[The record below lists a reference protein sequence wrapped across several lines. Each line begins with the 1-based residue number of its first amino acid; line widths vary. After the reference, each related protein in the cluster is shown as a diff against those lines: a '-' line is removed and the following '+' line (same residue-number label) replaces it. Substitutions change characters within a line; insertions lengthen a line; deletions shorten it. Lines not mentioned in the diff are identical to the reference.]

1 MWPLART
8 DGTEQQSFCRAQVL
22 GGCAATLGTRI
33 SRAELEARVGA
44 RGVRWRRVKRGDE
57 EGREGG
63 REEPDESQEQRT
75 EPKAREESDG
85 KGHLPARGSG
95 SVARMLADKRQEEY
109 GVNGNDTEEKRR
121 PALGVVAVGQ
131 EGKRPERSDVW
142 SGDWRGFGASA
153 GGGA

>member
-1 MWPLART
+1 MERNSRHFAERRCSEVALQRSAR
-8 DGTEQQSFCRAQVL
+8 GFRGRNSKRAW
-22 GGCAATLGTRI
+22 
-33 SRAELEARVGA
+33 A
-44 RGVRWRRVKRGDE
+44 RGVC
-57 EGREGG
+57 GG
-63 REEPDESQEQRT
+63 GGSREETRKEERETRRARRKSEQRT

-121 PALGVVAVGQ
+121 PALGVVEVGQ
-131 EGKRPERSDVW
+131 QGKRPERSDVW